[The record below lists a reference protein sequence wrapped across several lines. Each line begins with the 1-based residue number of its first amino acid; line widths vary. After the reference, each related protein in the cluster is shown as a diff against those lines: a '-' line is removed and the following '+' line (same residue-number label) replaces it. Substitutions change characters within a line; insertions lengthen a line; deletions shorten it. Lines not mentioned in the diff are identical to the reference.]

1 MNRNGLYDYFRK
13 LDRSIFI
20 GNEFKDM
27 SSIDAPLPIGYGQTI
42 SQPSLV
48 LEMTYLLQ
56 PDKKCKILEIGTG
69 SGYQTAFLAHYAAR
83 VYTIEKVPELSA
95 TAKERLKVL
104 GFDNITF
111 KIGDGSEGWKE
122 YAPFER
128 IIITAAAGMLPD
140 EIMNQLKNG
149 GRMIAPVGGKGLQ
162 DLLLITKDKKGS
174 IGFKTIT
181 KVRFVEMKGKYGWT
195 KE

>member
-1 MNRNGLYDYFRK
+1 MDKNGLYEYFQK
-13 LDRSIFI
+13 LDRSLFI
-20 GNEFKDM
+20 GGDYRDM

-48 LEMTYLLQ
+48 LGMTDLLQ
-56 PDKKCKILEIGTG
+56 PDRTCSVLEIGTG

-83 VYTIEKVPELSA
+83 VYTIEKVPELSV
-95 TAKERLKVL
+95 TAKERLKAL

-122 YAPFER
+122 HAPYDR
-128 IIITAAAGMLPD
+128 IITTAAAEMLPD
-140 EIMNQLKNG
+140 ELITQLKNG

-162 DLLLITKDKKGS
+162 DLLLITKDENGGIHS
-174 IGFKTIT
+174 ENIT

-195 KE
+195 